1 MQLLRL
7 QEKGRITIPRKI
19 RKELG
24 LKVHDEL
31 ILELRGNAV
40 LLRPKNYVRLS
51 DLKGVLKVK
60 VKLEEIE
67 EAPAHE

>member
-1 MQLLRL
+1 MQRLRL

-19 RKELG
+19 RKALG
-24 LKVHDEL
+24 LKANDEL
-31 ILELRGNAV
+31 ILELKGNAV
-40 LLRPKNYVRLS
+40 VLRPKNYVRVS
-51 DLKGVLKVK
+51 DLEGVLKVK

>member
-1 MQLLRL
+1 MQRLRL

-19 RKELG
+19 RKALG
-24 LKVHDEL
+24 LKANDEL
-31 ILELRGNAV
+31 ILELKGNAV
-40 LLRPKNYVRLS
+40 VLRPKNYVRVS